1 MIWIPVGLAAFL
13 LLALIVV
20 YNGLVWRKNRVDN
33 AFASIDVYL
42 KMRYDL
48 IPNLVAAVKGYM
60 DYEKSVLKEVTELRA
75 RAASGALAADETV
88 ELNNR
93 IGRALG
99 EIRVV
104 VEKYPDLK
112 ASANVQQLMRNLT
125 EIEDRLSA
133 SRRAYNAAVTDLN
146 NSVEMFPSSLVA
158 RTFGFS
164 QRRFFETPESE
175 KANPRADVGAGGGA
189 AP

>member
-1 MIWIPVGLAAFL
+1 MIWIPLG
-13 LLALIVV
+13 LLALLLLVV
-20 YNGLVWRKNRVDN
+20 VMIYNGLVWRRNRVNN

-75 RAASGALAADETV
+75 KAAGGGVSPDEAV

-93 IGRALG
+93 IGRAIG

-158 RTFGFS
+158 GAFGFT
-164 QRRFFETPESE
+164 QRKFFETPESE
-175 KANPRADVGAGGGA
+175 KANPRADVHADGQA